1 MAAGYTKDFL
11 LDAFL
16 SRYYSLSEE
25 KFAELEIMATRF
37 YDEVGKDKYRVYTGL
52 DAAALKVY
60 KEFVKHGKC
69 YPQRI

>member
-1 MAAGYTKDFL
+1 MAVGYNKEFL
-11 LDAFL
+11 VDAFL
-16 SRYYSLSEE
+16 HRFREYSINTDALE
-25 KFAELEIMATRF
+25 KMANSF